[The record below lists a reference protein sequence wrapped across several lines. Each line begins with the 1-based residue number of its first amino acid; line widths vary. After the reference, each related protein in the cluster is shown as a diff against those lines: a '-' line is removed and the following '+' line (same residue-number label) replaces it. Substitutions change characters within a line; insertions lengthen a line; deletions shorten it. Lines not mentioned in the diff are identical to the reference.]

1 MPRAQHK
8 VQHNKVK
15 QAIKQLLIALE
26 FDLEHPDLKE
36 TPDRVAR
43 MYMAEVNDKKED
55 LPKLF
60 KPFPSDHDSMVMII
74 DHRTFTRCPHHL
86 MPAELD
92 ISVAYIPNGRL
103 IGLSKLARIADYY
116 SKGFMLQE
124 EIASG
129 IADGLSAA
137 LEPLGVAVYIEG
149 RHTCMRARGVQS
161 THSSTTTSVVRGMF
175 KDDEKA
181 RNEFF
186 NTIRIAREGR
196 R

>member
-8 VQHNKVK
+8 VKHARVRNAVRN
-15 QAIKQLLIALE
+15 LLLALE
-26 FDLEHPDLKE
+26 LDLEHQDLKE

-43 MYMAEVNDKKED
+43 MLINEVDGDGLE

-60 KPFPSDHDSMVMII
+60 KPFPTEHDAMVTLI

-92 ISVAYIPNGRL
+92 ISVAYIPNGQL
-103 IGLSKLARIADYY
+103 LGLSKLARIADYF

-129 IADGLSAA
+129 IADGLQAA
-137 LEPLGVAVYIEG
+137 LNPLGVAVYIEG
-149 RHTCMRARGVQS
+149 RHTCMRARGVET
-161 THSSTTTSVVRGMF
+161 THSTATTTAVRGMF
-175 KDDEKA
+175 KDDEKS